1 MRLNRKFLVCC
12 ASVAFSSYVSAANL
26 PLGIPEFKLSDGTS
40 IPQLGCGVWELSGQ
54 EAYQSVSESI
64 KLGYRLIDTA
74 QYYRNEKETYQAV
87 LDSGIDRKNFY
98 ITTKLNPSIATN
110 EKAIRE
116 ALDRSLSNLG
126 GKIDLV
132 LIHWPF
138 SNDEMAWK
146 IMEEY
151 VTSGKFVSIGLS
163 NYSPEAVERILK
175 IAKVKPV
182 LNQVEIHPYNSKYPK
197 VEAYEKLGLKVEAWS
212 PLGAGRQGLLKDPV
226 IMDIA
231 KAHNKSAAQVILRWD
246 LQRGLVTIPRSK
258 NPAHIK
264 ENISIA
270 DFELSADEMK
280 KIDSINKDD
289 ALWDI

>member
-1 MRLNRKFLVCC
+1 MRLKRNFLFCC
-12 ASVAFSSYVSAANL
+12 AGIALSSYVSAADL
-26 PLGIPEFKLSDGTS
+26 PQGIPELKLSDGTS
-40 IPQLGCGVWELSGQ
+40 IPQLGCGVWELSGE
-54 EAYQSVSESI
+54 EAYHSVSESI

-98 ITTKLNPSIATN
+98 ITTKLNPSLASN
-110 EKAIRE
+110 ERAIRE
-116 ALDRSLSNLG
+116 ALDRSLENLG
-126 GKIDLV
+126 GKIDLM

-151 VTSGKFVSIGLS
+151 VKRGKFVSIGLS
-163 NYSPEAVERILK
+163 NYSPADVQRILK
-175 IAKVKPV
+175 IASVKPV
-182 LNQVEIHPYNSKYPK
+182 LNQVEIHPYNSKYDRVK
-197 VEAYEKLGLKVEAWS
+197 SYESIGLKVEAWS

-226 IMDIA
+226 ILEIA
-231 KAHNKSAAQVILRWD
+231 KNHNKSAAQVILRWD

-264 ENISIA
+264 ENISIV
-270 DFELSADEMK
+270 DFELTADEMR
-280 KIDSINKDD
+280 KIDGINRDE